1 MSLIVLL
8 LIAGCSSRKQAKIT
22 SLSPE
27 SVSSVVGVSP
37 TKNKDV
43 AWIVTL
49 PMGVPYDGLD
59 EAPVDVDTSVLRNPG
74 VQVLMFHAPKDGLD
88 RAEAQ
93 KWIAEFA
100 AQRGGK
106 LLDSLQVPVRTGPD
120 GVTPMA
126 MKNPFE
132 VEPKPTGVPITVRIA
147 LSFPSKEKALEAL
160 KYIDTDGY
168 AATYAKLQDGRP
180 GVYVATVIPAS
191 AAADEFKVFEP
202 IAKKLGGKVEF
213 VGSGQ

>member
-1 MSLIVLL
+1 MALL
-8 LIAGCSSRKQAKIT
+8 FLVGCASRRQAKIT

-27 SVSSVVGVSP
+27 SVSSVTAASP
-37 TKNKDV
+37 AKSKDV

-49 PMGVPYDGLD
+49 PMGVPHDGLD
-59 EAPVDVDTSVLRNPG
+59 EAPVDVDTSILRNPG
-74 VQVLMFHAPKDGLD
+74 VQVLMFHAPKDAGD

-93 KWIAEFA
+93 KWIADFA
-100 AQRGGK
+100 AKRGGE
-106 LLDSLQVPVRTGPD
+106 LLDSLRVPIRTGPD

-126 MKNPFE
+126 MKNPYE
-132 VEPKPTGVPITVRIA
+132 VEPKPTGVPITIRIA

-160 KYIDTDGY
+160 KYIDADGY
-168 AATYAKLQDGRP
+168 AATYAKLQDGKP

-191 AAADEFKVFEP
+191 AASDEFKVFEP
-202 IAKKLGGKVEF
+202 IARKFGGKVEF